1 MINQKKDYDKM
12 FAILREELNKLDVLK
27 VLEHHTKLND
37 EYDLENQMIL
47 SSINEDMNYVAISKI
62 MKNIFEE
69 TLSEKF
75 EEEIFYCTAKNIL
88 ERIKNL

>member
-1 MINQKKDYDKM
+1 M
-12 FAILREELNKLDVLK
+12 FAIVREELNKLDVLK
-27 VLEHHTKLND
+27 VLEHNTKLLD
-37 EYDLENQMIL
+37 EYDFENQSIL
-47 SSINEDMNYVAISKI
+47 SIIKEDINYVALAKT